1 MRLAKWLFIILILFS
16 VGPASAM
23 DVINFEDVSNG
34 MFVAADGSVFSMVQI
49 NNVNPEY
56 VSHFII
62 DSNTYTFEANIT
74 YLNGIS
80 SQVNTS
86 FYSKITEN
94 TSTYSEIWYHVLF
107 FDDLYFVLGSGNYD
121 LEGSVSGGVRVSH
134 SISDEIVFAPVD
146 FSIVSDH
153 PVDIRLYEVLIED
166 TDPIIISNEI
176 LELIRK
182 IPFVGEYIYQ
192 ILSIVG
198 SVVSAFVILAYIS
211 IKNWTFFLV
220 LFESFVFFH
229 ATSILQNTRGK
240 SSKSITESFKAIA
253 SDNKLLLDFLVNVF
267 TKIIDMFIGA
277 VRMFRG

>member
-16 VGPASAM
+16 VGHASAM
-23 DVINFEDVSNG
+23 DVINVEGFSYGV
-34 MFVAADGSVFSMVQI
+34 FAAADNSVYTMIQI
-49 NNVNPEY
+49 NNVDPEY

-74 YLNGIS
+74 YLSGVS

-94 TSTYSEIWYHVLF
+94 TSTYSEIWYHVLP

-121 LEGSVSGGVRVSH
+121 LEGSVSGGVRVSR
-134 SISDEIVFAPVD
+134 SISDEVVFAPEN

-153 PVDIRLYEVLIED
+153 PVDLRLYEVLIED
-166 TDPIIISNEI
+166 TGPIIISDEI
-176 LELIRK
+176 LDLVRK
-182 IPFVGEYIYQ
+182 IPFVGEYVYQ
-192 ILSIVG
+192 ILSIVR
-198 SVVSAFVILAYIS
+198 SIVSAFVILAYIS

-229 ATSILQNTRGK
+229 ATSIMQNTSGK
-240 SSKSITESFKAIA
+240 PSKLITESFIAIA

-267 TKIIDMFIGA
+267 TQIINMFVGA